1 MKIRVDVKLEKVVSV
16 SYLVFFPI
24 QVFLS
29 FFFDCSRN
37 PYGKMGKT
45 QNVGGEME

>member
-24 QVFLS
+24 QVFL
-29 FFFDCSRN
+29 FFYCSRN